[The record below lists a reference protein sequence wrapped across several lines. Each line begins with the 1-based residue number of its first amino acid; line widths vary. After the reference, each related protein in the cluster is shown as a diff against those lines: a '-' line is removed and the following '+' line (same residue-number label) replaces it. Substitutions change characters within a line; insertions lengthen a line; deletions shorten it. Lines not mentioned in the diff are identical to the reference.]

1 MTQAFFSYLT
11 QYVLGK
17 FFFFFFQRR
26 LKRCNL
32 QTLEKYSTWKNNYL
46 DRQQIG
52 QWRGLRFLTCL
63 IKIKFWNLGDCSCIH
78 MRNVETDFHMK
89 RWLNRS
95 CVATFLCTRKETLQ
109 CISGVKVNA
118 ALAKC
123 SIKGKKQI
131 QDFKKSPSN
140 FFLIQ
145 WSSKGLRYKFAGY
158 TKAST
163 NLFLYRD
170 PFWPPGINT
179 CERVKTLLAFYG
191 MKSCQVK

>member
-1 MTQAFFSYLT
+1 MFPTLPSMSW
-11 QYVLGK
+11 VI
-17 FFFFFFQRR
+17 FFFFFPQRR

-32 QTLEKYSTWKNNYL
+32 QTVEKYSTWKNNYL
-46 DRQQIG
+46 DSQQIG
-52 QWRGLRFLTCL
+52 QWGGLRFLTSL
-63 IKIKFWNLGDCSCIH
+63 IKIKFWNLGDGSRIH
-78 MRNVETDFHMK
+78 MRNVGTDFHMK

-95 CVATFLCTRKETLQ
+95 CVARFLCTRNQALQ
-109 CISGVKVNA
+109 FISGVKVNA

-123 SIKGKKQI
+123 SIKGRKQI
-131 QDFKKSPSN
+131 HDFKKSPSN

-145 WSSKGLRYKFAGY
+145 WSSKGLRCRFAGC

-170 PFWPPGINT
+170 PFWPFGINT

-191 MKSCQVK
+191 VKSCQVK